1 MKCNILSIHLLFI
14 IAMIYSWITC
24 VVQCPEGASLPS
36 HVKRRCEI
44 LMAKKRESDR
54 DIMCVIILVSHV
66 HSSCLITLLGP
77 LSIPYSCS
85 FRLYICP
92 LMVPYN
98 CTKFLLRDNGT
109 NEQEAI
115 ERWLK
120 WPPEDHHSSLA
131 SLLQAKI
138 QSILIKQNT
147 NTLALDVKILYII
160 QILRKVAHL
169 NVLMRNFYI

>member
-1 MKCNILSIHLLFI
+1 MKCNIISFHLLFI

-36 HVKRRCEI
+36 HVIWRCEI
-44 LMAKKRESDR
+44 AMAKKRESDR
-54 DIMCVIILVSHV
+54 DIMCVIILVLHV

-85 FRLYICP
+85 FRLYVHLWSLTTAQTFCSEI
-92 LMVPYN
+92 MVQMN
-98 CTKFLLRDNGT
+98 RKRLSDGWNG
-109 NEQEAI
+109 
-115 ERWLK
+115 
-120 WPPEDHHSSLA
+120 PPEDHHSSLA

-147 NTLALDVKILYII
+147 NTLALDVKILYI
-160 QILRKVAHL
+160 HC
-169 NVLMRNFYI
+169 NPNT

>member
-1 MKCNILSIHLLFI
+1 MKCNILSFHLLFI

-24 VVQCPEGASLPS
+24 VVQFPERASFPS
-36 HVKRRCEI
+36 HVKRRCNGEEARVRQRHNVCHNI
-44 LMAKKRESDR
+44 GFA
-54 DIMCVIILVSHV
+54 
-66 HSSCLITLLGP
+66 
-77 LSIPYSCS
+77 CS
-85 FRLYICP
+85 FFMFNYSPWSTLHPIFLCFSIICP

-98 CTKFLLRDNGT
+98 CTKILFRDNGT

-147 NTLALDVKILYII
+147 NTLALDVKILYKI

-169 NVLMRNFYI
+169 NVLMRKIYL

>member
-1 MKCNILSIHLLFI
+1 MQYIIFSFVIHFCYDLFMDNLRCSVSRGGFPSIACKMKMQNCNGEEARVRQRHNVCHNIGF
-14 IAMIYSWITC
+14 A
-24 VVQCPEGASLPS
+24 
-36 HVKRRCEI
+36 
-44 LMAKKRESDR
+44 
-54 DIMCVIILVSHV
+54 
-66 HSSCLITLLGP
+66 
-77 LSIPYSCS
+77 CS
-85 FRLYICP
+85 FFMFNYSPWSTLHPIFLCFSIICP

-98 CTKFLLRDNGT
+98 CTKFLFRDNGT

-147 NTLALDVKILYII
+147 NTLALDVKILYKI

-169 NVLMRNFYI
+169 NVLMRKIYL